1 MMEGIVVV
9 VSIAVDTEHR
19 VEQRKEV
26 ADQRAVGK
34 LPQAVHKAL
43 VKTIHNPHLVYC
55 HKRLV
60 EEEMVKH
67 SARL

>member
-1 MMEGIVVV
+1 MEGIVGVV
-9 VSIAVDTEHR
+9 NIAVDTAHR
-19 VEQRKEV
+19 VGQRKEV

-43 VKTIHNPHLVYC
+43 VKMIHNPHLVYC

-60 EEEMVKH
+60 EEEMLRH
-67 SARL
+67 SAIY